1 MSTNDTS
8 QVPARGNFNSLGE
21 RVNWQDTV
29 MSKLA
34 VNRIIGPHGS
44 NIPLWV
50 KWDLTQPDY
59 DLCSKQAQLSFEA
72 GEQSRARLIADLQET
87 VNSMMQD
94 NSTLTVALEQA
105 RADERKAIGGWLDS
119 KPVKRSSFAQC
130 YRKVIDE
137 EIDALLKGERPN
149 G

>member
-1 MSTNDTS
+1 MTT
-8 QVPARGNFNSLGE
+8 
-21 RVNWQDTV
+21 WKDTV

-59 DLCSKQAQLSFEA
+59 DLCSKQAKLSFEA

-94 NSTLTVALEQA
+94 NSTLTVALEHA
-105 RADERKAIGGWLDS
+105 RADERKAIGKWLKD
-119 KPVKRSSFAQC
+119 KQNPDELWI
-130 YRKVIDE
+130 KVWETDT
-137 EIDALLKGERPN
+137 DALLRGERP
-149 G
+149 